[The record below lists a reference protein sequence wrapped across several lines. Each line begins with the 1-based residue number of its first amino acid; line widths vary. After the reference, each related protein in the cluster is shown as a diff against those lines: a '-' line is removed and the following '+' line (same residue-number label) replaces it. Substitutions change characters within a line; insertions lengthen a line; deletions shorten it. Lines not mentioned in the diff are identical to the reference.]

1 MSDILSIGASGV
13 RAYQS
18 ALSTVS
24 DNIANASTAG
34 YARRTTNLER
44 LAASSSRI
52 GQRQIN
58 DGFGVAVTGVTR
70 QADNF
75 RSTAVRAAGAD
86 LARTETSAVWL
97 DQIETSLSG
106 QQLGA
111 RLASFFN
118 SAKAVS
124 ADPAA
129 STPRVALLEASA
141 GVAIAFTA
149 TGRALDQITAD
160 LDIKASAAI
169 DELNSL
175 GFALARVNQ
184 GLERAQP
191 GTGGQASLLDQR
203 DSILE
208 KLSALS
214 DVSVLFNPNGGATV
228 RLGGATGPIFVGG
241 GEAAFVTYQRSGS
254 GSVAYTIERNGVVAS
269 LSPLGGVLSG
279 LTEGAQRIGDA
290 RAELDRIATGFFDG
304 VNTLQSQGR
313 DLDGN
318 PGAAIFAVGATP
330 SDIGV
335 SLINPRGI
343 AAAAVGGGPR
353 NNDNIIALNIL
364 RTTGQF
370 EADTAS
376 LIATNAATLA
386 SRRTVAEA
394 QTAIHD
400 GAISARDQVTGVNL
414 DSEAID
420 LLRFQQA
427 YQASSRIIQVA
438 RETLQSLLDIR

>member
-13 RAYQS
+13 RAYQL
-18 ALSTVS
+18 ALSTVA

-34 YARRTTNLER
+34 YSRRSTNLER
-44 LAASSSRI
+44 IAASSSRI
-52 GQRQIN
+52 GQRQIT
-58 DGFGVAVTGVTR
+58 DGLGVAATGIKR
-70 QADNF
+70 QADDF

-86 LARTETSAVWL
+86 LARTQTSAVWL
-97 DQIETSLSG
+97 DQIETSLGG
-106 QQLGA
+106 QQLGT
-111 RLASFFN
+111 RIASFFN

-129 STPRVALLEASA
+129 ITPRVAMLEAGA

-160 LDIKASAAI
+160 LDIKALAAV
-169 DELNSL
+169 DELNTL
-175 GFALARVNQ
+175 GYALARVNQ
-184 GLERAQP
+184 GLDRASP
-191 GTGGQASLLDQR
+191 GTGNRASLLDQR
-203 DSILE
+203 DTILE

-214 DVSVLFNPNGGATV
+214 DVNVAIDANGRAAV
-228 RLGGATGPIFVGG
+228 RLGGATGPMFVGG
-241 GEAAFVTYQRSGS
+241 AETAFVTYQRSGS
-254 GSVAYTIERNGVVAS
+254 AVAYIVEQNGTVAS
-269 LSPLGGVLSG
+269 LSPVGGALAG
-279 LTEGAQRIGDA
+279 LAEGAQRIGDA
-290 RAELDRIATGFFDG
+290 RVELNRIATGLVDG

-330 SDIGV
+330 SDISV

-353 NNDNIIALNIL
+353 NNSNLIALETL

-376 LIATNAATLA
+376 FIATNAATLA
-386 SRRTVAEA
+386 SRRTVAAA
-394 QTAIHD
+394 QAAIHD
-400 GAISARDQVTGVNL
+400 GAIVARDQVTGVNL
-414 DSEAID
+414 DSEAVD
-420 LLRFQQA
+420 LIRFQQA

-438 RETLQSLLDIR
+438 RETLQTLLDIR